1 MRKVR
6 QNIVVNKL
14 ELEGILIFKDNPIQ
28 ADHRTFVSA
37 KLMKKVQETYIYLI
51 IQSKQNRCINQYFFK
66 KSTQKLRE

>member
-28 ADHRTFVSA
+28 ADQTF
-37 KLMKKVQETYIYLI
+37 
-51 IQSKQNRCINQYFFK
+51 
-66 KSTQKLRE
+66 